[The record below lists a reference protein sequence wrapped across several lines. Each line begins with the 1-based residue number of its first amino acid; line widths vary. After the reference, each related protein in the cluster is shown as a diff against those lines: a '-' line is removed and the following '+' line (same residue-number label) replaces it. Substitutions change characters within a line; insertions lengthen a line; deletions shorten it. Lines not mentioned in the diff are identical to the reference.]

1 MKMTDAW
8 IIALGY
14 FVGSIPFAF
23 LIPRCFAG
31 VDVRY
36 VGSGNIGAANVFRAT
51 RPSIGLAVFGLD
63 VVKGC
68 AIVLLATRLGMDD
81 PTRTAVGVATIT
93 GHIYPVWLR
102 FRGGKGVATA
112 GGVFGVLSPIA
123 TLASVTIFLV
133 VAWWTRYISAGSIAA
148 SLTLVPL
155 LYVMEAPPS
164 TMIGASLVMVLILY
178 RHRGNF
184 VRWNEGT
191 ERRFGQR

>member
-8 IIALGY
+8 IVALGY
-14 FVGSIPFAF
+14 LAGSIPFAF
-23 LIPRCFAG
+23 LIPKCFAG
-31 VDVRY
+31 VDVRN

-51 RPSIGLAVFGLD
+51 RPLIGLVVFGLD
-63 VVKGC
+63 VFKGF

-81 PTRTAVGVATIT
+81 PTRTAAGVATIM

-123 TLASVTIFLV
+123 SLVSVAIFLV

-148 SLTLVPL
+148 LLILVPL
-155 LYVMEAPPS
+155 LYVMAAPPS
-164 TMIGASLVMVLILY
+164 MMIGASFVTVLVLY
-178 RHRGNF
+178 RHRGNLI
-184 VRWNEGT
+184 RLSDGT
-191 ERRFGQR
+191 ERRFGQ

>member
-1 MKMTDAW
+1 MIKMTDAW

-14 FVGSIPFAF
+14 FAGSIPFAL

-31 VDVRY
+31 MDVRN

-51 RPSIGLAVFGLD
+51 RPLIGLAVFGLD
-63 VVKGC
+63 VFKGF
-68 AIVLLATRLGMDD
+68 AIVLLATRLGMDE
-81 PTRTAVGVATIT
+81 PTRTAAGVATIM

-123 TLASVTIFLV
+123 TLASVLIFLV

-148 SLTLVPL
+148 SLILIPL
-155 LYVMEAPPS
+155 LYVMAAPPS
-164 TMIGASLVMVLILY
+164 TMIGASLVTVLILY
-178 RHRGNF
+178 RHRGNLI
-184 VRWNEGT
+184 RLSDGT
-191 ERRFGQR
+191 ERRFGQ

>member
-1 MKMTDAW
+1 MKMIDVW

-14 FVGSIPFAF
+14 FAGSIPFAF

-31 VDVRY
+31 VDVRN

-51 RPSIGLAVFGLD
+51 RPLIGLAVFGLD
-63 VVKGC
+63 VFKGC

-81 PTRTAVGVATIT
+81 PTRTAAGVATIM

-123 TLASVTIFLV
+123 TLASVVIFLV
-133 VAWWTRYISAGSIAA
+133 VAWLTRYISAGSIAA
-148 SLTLVPL
+148 SLILVPL
-155 LYVMEAPPS
+155 LYVMAAPPS
-164 TMIGASLVMVLILY
+164 MMIGAS
-178 RHRGNF
+178 
-184 VRWNEGT
+184 
-191 ERRFGQR
+191 

>member
-1 MKMTDAW
+1 MKMIDVW

-14 FVGSIPFAF
+14 FAGSIPFAF

-31 VDVRY
+31 VDVRN

-51 RPSIGLAVFGLD
+51 RPLIGLAVFGLD
-63 VVKGC
+63 VFKGC

-81 PTRTAVGVATIT
+81 PTRTAAGVATIM

-123 TLASVTIFLV
+123 TLASVVIFLV
-133 VAWWTRYISAGSIAA
+133 VAWLTRYISAGSIAA
-148 SLTLVPL
+148 SLILVPL
-155 LYVMEAPPS
+155 LYVMAAPPS
-164 TMIGASLVMVLILY
+164 MMIGASLVTVLILY
-178 RHRGNF
+178 RHRGNLI
-184 VRWNEGT
+184 RLSDGT
-191 ERRFGQR
+191 ERRFGQ

>member
-1 MKMTDAW
+1 MTDVW

-14 FVGSIPFAF
+14 FAGSVPFAF

-31 VDVRY
+31 VDVRN

-51 RPSIGLAVFGLD
+51 RPLIGLAVFGLD
-63 VVKGC
+63 VFKGF

-81 PTRTAVGVATIT
+81 PTRTAAGVATIM

-123 TLASVTIFLV
+123 ALASVVIFLV
-133 VAWWTRYISAGSIAA
+133 VAWWTRYISAGSIVA
-148 SLTLVPL
+148 SLILVPL
-155 LYVMEAPPS
+155 LYVMAAPPS
-164 TMIGASLVMVLILY
+164 TMIGGSLVTVLILY
-178 RHRGNF
+178 RHRGNLI
-184 VRWNEGT
+184 RLSDGT
-191 ERRFGQR
+191 ERRFGQ

>member
-1 MKMTDAW
+1 MKMIDVW

-14 FVGSIPFAF
+14 FAGSIPFAF

-31 VDVRY
+31 VDVRN

-51 RPSIGLAVFGLD
+51 RPLIGLAVFGLD
-63 VVKGC
+63 VFKGF

-81 PTRTAVGVATIT
+81 PTRTAAGVATIM

-123 TLASVTIFLV
+123 TLASVAIFLV
-133 VAWWTRYISAGSIAA
+133 VTWWTRYISAGSIAA
-148 SLTLVPL
+148 LLILVPL
-155 LYVMEAPPS
+155 LYVMAAPPS
-164 TMIGASLVMVLILY
+164 MMIGASLVTVLVLY
-178 RHRGNF
+178 RHRGNLI
-184 VRWNEGT
+184 RLSDGT
-191 ERRFGQR
+191 ERRFGQ

>member
-14 FVGSIPFAF
+14 LAGSIPFAF
-23 LIPRCFAG
+23 LIPKCFAG
-31 VDVRY
+31 VDVRN

-51 RPSIGLAVFGLD
+51 RPLLGLAVFGLD
-63 VVKGC
+63 VFKGF

-81 PTRTAVGVATIT
+81 PTRTAAGVATIM

-123 TLASVTIFLV
+123 TLASVLIFLV

-148 SLTLVPL
+148 SLILVPL
-155 LYVMEAPPS
+155 LYVMAAPPS
-164 TMIGASLVMVLILY
+164 TMIGASLVTVLILY
-178 RHRGNF
+178 RHRGNLI
-184 VRWNEGT
+184 RLSDGT
-191 ERRFGQR
+191 ERRFGQ

>member
-14 FVGSIPFAF
+14 FAGSIPFAF
-23 LIPRCFAG
+23 LIPKCFAG
-31 VDVRY
+31 VDVRNE
-36 VGSGNIGAANVFRAT
+36 GSGNIGAANVFRAT
-51 RPSIGLAVFGLD
+51 RPLLGLAVFGLD
-63 VVKGC
+63 VFKGF

-81 PTRTAVGVATIT
+81 PTRTAAGVATIM

-123 TLASVTIFLV
+123 TLASVAIFLV

-148 SLTLVPL
+148 LLILAPL
-155 LYVMEAPPS
+155 LYVMAAPPS
-164 TMIGASLVMVLILY
+164 MIIGASLVTVLVLY
-178 RHRGNF
+178 RHRGNLI
-184 VRWNEGT
+184 RLSDGT
-191 ERRFGQR
+191 ERRFGQ

>member
-1 MKMTDAW
+1 MKMTDVW

-14 FVGSIPFAF
+14 FAGSVPFAF

-31 VDVRY
+31 VDVRN

-51 RPSIGLAVFGLD
+51 RPLIGLAVFGLD
-63 VVKGC
+63 VFKGF

-81 PTRTAVGVATIT
+81 PTCTAAGVATIM

-123 TLASVTIFLV
+123 ALASVVIFLV
-133 VAWWTRYISAGSIAA
+133 VAWWTRYISAGSIVA
-148 SLTLVPL
+148 SLILVPL
-155 LYVMEAPPS
+155 LYVMAAPPS
-164 TMIGASLVMVLILY
+164 TMIGGSLVTVLILY
-178 RHRGNF
+178 RHRGNLI
-184 VRWNEGT
+184 RLSDGT
-191 ERRFGQR
+191 ERRFGQ

>member
-1 MKMTDAW
+1 MIKMTDAW

-14 FVGSIPFAF
+14 FAGSIPFAL

-31 VDVRY
+31 MDVRN

-51 RPSIGLAVFGLD
+51 RPLIGLAVFGLD
-63 VVKGC
+63 VFKGF
-68 AIVLLATRLGMDD
+68 AIVLLATRLGMDE
-81 PTRTAVGVATIT
+81 PTRTAAGVATIM

-123 TLASVTIFLV
+123 TLASVLIFLV

-148 SLTLVPL
+148 SLILVPL
-155 LYVMEAPPS
+155 LYVMAAPPS
-164 TMIGASLVMVLILY
+164 TMIGASLVTVLILY
-178 RHRGNF
+178 RHRGNLI
-184 VRWNEGT
+184 RLSDGT
-191 ERRFGQR
+191 ERRFGQ

>member
-14 FVGSIPFAF
+14 LAGSIPFAF
-23 LIPRCFAG
+23 LIPKCFAG
-31 VDVRY
+31 VDVRN

-51 RPSIGLAVFGLD
+51 RPLLGLAVFGLD
-63 VVKGC
+63 VFKGF

-81 PTRTAVGVATIT
+81 PTRTAAGVATIM

-123 TLASVTIFLV
+123 SLVSVAIFLV
-133 VAWWTRYISAGSIAA
+133 VTWWTRYISAGSIAA
-148 SLTLVPL
+148 LLILVPL
-155 LYVMEAPPS
+155 LYVMAAPPS
-164 TMIGASLVMVLILY
+164 MMIGASFVTVLVLY
-178 RHRGNF
+178 RHRGNLI
-184 VRWNEGT
+184 RLSDGT
-191 ERRFGQR
+191 ERRFGQ

>member
-14 FVGSIPFAF
+14 FAGSIPFAF
-23 LIPRCFAG
+23 LIPKCFAG
-31 VDVRY
+31 VDVRN

-51 RPSIGLAVFGLD
+51 RPLLGLAVFGLD
-63 VVKGC
+63 VFKGF

-81 PTRTAVGVATIT
+81 PTRTAAGVATIM

-123 TLASVTIFLV
+123 TLASVAIFLV
-133 VAWWTRYISAGSIAA
+133 VTWWTRYISAGSIAA
-148 SLTLVPL
+148 LLILVPL
-155 LYVMEAPPS
+155 LYVMAAPPS
-164 TMIGASLVMVLILY
+164 MMIGASFVTVLVLY
-178 RHRGNF
+178 RHRGNLI
-184 VRWNEGT
+184 RLSDGT
-191 ERRFGQR
+191 ERRFGQ

>member
-14 FVGSIPFAF
+14 LAGSIPFAF
-23 LIPRCFAG
+23 LIPKCFAG
-31 VDVRY
+31 VEVRN

-51 RPSIGLAVFGLD
+51 RPLLGLAVFGLD
-63 VVKGC
+63 VFKGF

-81 PTRTAVGVATIT
+81 PTRTAAGVATIM

-123 TLASVTIFLV
+123 TLASVAIFLV
-133 VAWWTRYISAGSIAA
+133 VTWWTRYISAGSIAA
-148 SLTLVPL
+148 LLILVPL
-155 LYVMEAPPS
+155 LYVMAAPPS
-164 TMIGASLVMVLILY
+164 MIIGASLVTVLVLY
-178 RHRGNF
+178 RHRGNLI
-184 VRWNEGT
+184 RLSDGT
-191 ERRFGQR
+191 ERRFGQ

>member
-14 FVGSIPFAF
+14 LAGSIPFAF
-23 LIPRCFAG
+23 LIPKCFAG
-31 VDVRY
+31 VDVRN

-51 RPSIGLAVFGLD
+51 RPLLGLAVFGLD
-63 VVKGC
+63 VFKGC

-81 PTRTAVGVATIT
+81 PTRTAAGVATIM

-123 TLASVTIFLV
+123 TLASVAIFLV
-133 VAWWTRYISAGSIAA
+133 VTWWTRYISAGSIAA
-148 SLTLVPL
+148 LLILVPF
-155 LYVMEAPPS
+155 LYVMAAPPS
-164 TMIGASLVMVLILY
+164 MMIGASLVTVLVLY
-178 RHRGNF
+178 RHRGNLI
-184 VRWNEGT
+184 RLSDGT
-191 ERRFGQR
+191 ERRFGQ

>member
-14 FVGSIPFAF
+14 FAGSIPFAF
-23 LIPRCFAG
+23 LIPKCFAG
-31 VDVRY
+31 VDVRNE
-36 VGSGNIGAANVFRAT
+36 GSGNIGAANVFRAT
-51 RPSIGLAVFGLD
+51 RPLIGLVVFGLD
-63 VVKGC
+63 VFKGF

-81 PTRTAVGVATIT
+81 PTRTAAGVATIM

-123 TLASVTIFLV
+123 SLVSVAIFLV

-148 SLTLVPL
+148 LLILAPL
-155 LYVMEAPPS
+155 LYVMAAPPS
-164 TMIGASLVMVLILY
+164 MIIGASLVTVLVLY
-178 RHRGNF
+178 RHRGNLI
-184 VRWNEGT
+184 RLSDGT
-191 ERRFGQR
+191 ERRFGQ

>member
-1 MKMTDAW
+1 MMKMIDVW

-14 FVGSIPFAF
+14 FAGSIPFAF

-31 VDVRY
+31 VDVRN

-51 RPSIGLAVFGLD
+51 RPLIGLAVFGLD
-63 VVKGC
+63 VFKGC

-81 PTRTAVGVATIT
+81 PTRTAAGVVTIM

-123 TLASVTIFLV
+123 TLASVVIFLV
-133 VAWWTRYISAGSIAA
+133 VAWLTRYISAGSIAA
-148 SLTLVPL
+148 SLILVPL
-155 LYVMEAPPS
+155 LYVMAAPPS
-164 TMIGASLVMVLILY
+164 MMIGASLVTVLILY
-178 RHRGNF
+178 RHRGNLI
-184 VRWNEGT
+184 RLSDGT
-191 ERRFGQR
+191 ERRFGQ

>member
-14 FVGSIPFAF
+14 LAGSIPFAF
-23 LIPRCFAG
+23 LIPKCFAG
-31 VDVRY
+31 VDVRN

-51 RPSIGLAVFGLD
+51 RPLLGLAVFGLD
-63 VVKGC
+63 VFKGF

-81 PTRTAVGVATIT
+81 PTRTAAGVATIM

-123 TLASVTIFLV
+123 TLASEAIFLV
-133 VAWWTRYISAGSIAA
+133 VTWWTRYISAGSIAA
-148 SLTLVPL
+148 LLILVPL
-155 LYVMEAPPS
+155 LYVMAAPPS
-164 TMIGASLVMVLILY
+164 MMIGASFVTVLVLY
-178 RHRGNF
+178 RHRGNLI
-184 VRWNEGT
+184 RLSDGT
-191 ERRFGQR
+191 ERRFGQ

>member
-1 MKMTDAW
+1 MMKMTDVW

-14 FVGSIPFAF
+14 FAGSVPFAF

-31 VDVRY
+31 VDVRN

-51 RPSIGLAVFGLD
+51 RPLIGLAVFGLD
-63 VVKGC
+63 VFKGF

-81 PTRTAVGVATIT
+81 PTRTAAGVATIM

-123 TLASVTIFLV
+123 ALASVVIFLV
-133 VAWWTRYISAGSIAA
+133 VAWWTRYISAGSIVA
-148 SLTLVPL
+148 SLILVPL
-155 LYVMEAPPS
+155 LYVMAAPPS
-164 TMIGASLVMVLILY
+164 TMIGGSLVTVLILY
-178 RHRGNF
+178 RHRGNLI
-184 VRWNEGT
+184 RLSDGT
-191 ERRFGQR
+191 ERRFGQ

>member
-1 MKMTDAW
+1 MKMIDVW

-14 FVGSIPFAF
+14 FAGSIPFAF

-31 VDVRY
+31 VDVRN

-51 RPSIGLAVFGLD
+51 RPLIGLAVFGLD
-63 VVKGC
+63 VFKGC

-81 PTRTAVGVATIT
+81 PTRTAAGVVTIM

-123 TLASVTIFLV
+123 TLASVVIFLV
-133 VAWWTRYISAGSIAA
+133 VAWLTRYISAGSIAA
-148 SLTLVPL
+148 SLILVPL
-155 LYVMEAPPS
+155 LYVMAAPPS
-164 TMIGASLVMVLILY
+164 MMIGASLVTVLILY
-178 RHRGNF
+178 RHRGNLI
-184 VRWNEGT
+184 RLSDGT
-191 ERRFGQR
+191 ERRFGQ

>member
-1 MKMTDAW
+1 MKMIDVW

-14 FVGSIPFAF
+14 FAGSIPFAF

-31 VDVRY
+31 VDVRN

-51 RPSIGLAVFGLD
+51 RPLIGLAVFGLD
-63 VVKGC
+63 VFKGC

-81 PTRTAVGVATIT
+81 PTRTAAGVATIM

-123 TLASVTIFLV
+123 ILASVVIFLV
-133 VAWWTRYISAGSIAA
+133 VAWLTRYISAGSIAA
-148 SLTLVPL
+148 SLILVPL
-155 LYVMEAPPS
+155 LYVMAAPPS
-164 TMIGASLVMVLILY
+164 MMIGASLVTVLILY
-178 RHRGNF
+178 RHRGNLI
-184 VRWNEGT
+184 RLSDGT
-191 ERRFGQR
+191 ERRFGQ

>member
-1 MKMTDAW
+1 MKMTDVW

-14 FVGSIPFAF
+14 FAGSVPFAF

-31 VDVRY
+31 VDVRN

-51 RPSIGLAVFGLD
+51 RPLIGLAVFGLD
-63 VVKGC
+63 VFKGF

-81 PTRTAVGVATIT
+81 PTRTAAGVATIM

-123 TLASVTIFLV
+123 ALASVVIFLV
-133 VAWWTRYISAGSIAA
+133 VAWWTRYISAGSIVA
-148 SLTLVPL
+148 SLILVPL
-155 LYVMEAPPS
+155 LYVMAAPPS
-164 TMIGASLVMVLILY
+164 TMIGGSLVTVLILY
-178 RHRGNF
+178 RHRGNLI
-184 VRWNEGT
+184 RLSDGT
-191 ERRFGQR
+191 ERRFGQ

>member
-1 MKMTDAW
+1 MTDAW

-14 FVGSIPFAF
+14 FAGSIPFAL

-31 VDVRY
+31 MDVRN

-51 RPSIGLAVFGLD
+51 RPLIGLAVFGLD
-63 VVKGC
+63 VFKGF
-68 AIVLLATRLGMDD
+68 AIVLLATRLGMDE
-81 PTRTAVGVATIT
+81 PTRTAAGVATIM

-123 TLASVTIFLV
+123 TLASVLIFLV

-148 SLTLVPL
+148 SLILIPL
-155 LYVMEAPPS
+155 LYVMAAPPS
-164 TMIGASLVMVLILY
+164 TMIGASLVTVLILY
-178 RHRGNF
+178 RHRGNLI
-184 VRWNEGT
+184 RLSDGT
-191 ERRFGQR
+191 ERRFGQ

>member
-1 MKMTDAW
+1 MKMTDVW

-14 FVGSIPFAF
+14 FAGSIPFAF

-31 VDVRY
+31 VDVRN

-51 RPSIGLAVFGLD
+51 RPLIGLAVFGLD
-63 VVKGC
+63 VFKGF

-81 PTRTAVGVATIT
+81 PTRTAAGVATIM

-123 TLASVTIFLV
+123 ALASVVIFLV
-133 VAWWTRYISAGSIAA
+133 VAWWTRYISAGSIVA
-148 SLTLVPL
+148 SLILVPL
-155 LYVMEAPPS
+155 LYVMAAPPS
-164 TMIGASLVMVLILY
+164 TMIGGSLVTVLILY
-178 RHRGNF
+178 RHRGNLI
-184 VRWNEGT
+184 RLSDGT
-191 ERRFGQR
+191 ERRFGQ

>member
-14 FVGSIPFAF
+14 LAGSIPFAF
-23 LIPRCFAG
+23 LIPKCFAG
-31 VDVRY
+31 VDVRN

-51 RPSIGLAVFGLD
+51 RPLLGLAVFGLD
-63 VVKGC
+63 VFKGF

-81 PTRTAVGVATIT
+81 PTRTAAGVATIM

-123 TLASVTIFLV
+123 TLASVAIFLV
-133 VAWWTRYISAGSIAA
+133 VTWWTRYISAGSIAA
-148 SLTLVPL
+148 LLILVPL
-155 LYVMEAPPS
+155 LYVMAAPPS
-164 TMIGASLVMVLILY
+164 MMIGASLVTVLVLY
-178 RHRGNF
+178 RHRGNLI
-184 VRWNEGT
+184 RLSDGT
-191 ERRFGQR
+191 ERRFGQ

>member
-14 FVGSIPFAF
+14 LAGSIPFAF
-23 LIPRCFAG
+23 LIPKCFAG
-31 VDVRY
+31 VDVRN

-51 RPSIGLAVFGLD
+51 RPLLGLAVFGLD
-63 VVKGC
+63 VFKGF

-81 PTRTAVGVATIT
+81 PTRTAAGVATIM

-123 TLASVTIFLV
+123 TLASVAIFLV
-133 VAWWTRYISAGSIAA
+133 VTWWTRYISAGSIAA
-148 SLTLVPL
+148 LLILVPL
-155 LYVMEAPPS
+155 LYVMAAPPS
-164 TMIGASLVMVLILY
+164 MMIGASFVTVLVLY
-178 RHRGNF
+178 RHRGNLI
-184 VRWNEGT
+184 RLSDGT
-191 ERRFGQR
+191 ERRFGQ